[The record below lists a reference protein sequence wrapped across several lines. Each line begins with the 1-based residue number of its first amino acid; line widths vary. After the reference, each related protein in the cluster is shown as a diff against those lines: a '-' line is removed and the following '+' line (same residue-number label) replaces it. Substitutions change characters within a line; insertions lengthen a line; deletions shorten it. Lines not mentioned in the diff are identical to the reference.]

1 MFNRALTLNKKIATS
16 NIPIESFSVNMDYVA
31 VILKNKELRL
41 LKLKKYPFNK
51 IVTNVVLTKT
61 FKWFPVYIH
70 LFRTILNDNLHIL
83 VAFQLDKK
91 AKIKAFKLV

>member
-1 MFNRALTLNKKIATS
+1 M
-16 NIPIESFSVNMDYVA
+16 EYVA
-31 VILKNKELRL
+31 VILTNKELRL

-51 IVTNVVLTKT
+51 IVTDVVLVKT

-83 VAFQLDKK
+83 IAFQSDKTTRLRAYKLIYEEDKK
-91 AKIKAFKLV
+91 NK